1 MNGPRLIS
9 FLPAATEF
17 PSLAPS
23 GAPGV
28 VCLCPECR
36 MAEIENRQSAAR
48 PGGASGAARVGHRQ
62 FNGFTLIELLVVIAI
77 IGILSALLL
86 PVLGRGKLSAQRAAC
101 ESNLHELGLA
111 TLLYWGD
118 NGGNSFLY
126 EVGTTNQGTLYWF
139 GWINDTLPE
148 GRRPFDL
155 STGALFPYLKGSDVR
170 LCPSPVWDL
179 PQFKRKGASVIFSYG
194 CNSFIF
200 GGPGHSTASENQIP
214 HPSAIVLFAD
224 AAQVN
229 DFESPASRSNPL
241 FEEWYYVD
249 VETNYGNP
257 HNYPNGHFRHGQRA
271 DVTLGDGHVELEEP
285 APGSID
291 PRLPHLSIG
300 QLPPEILAVP

>member
-1 MNGPRLIS
+1 MNTPRIIS
-9 FLPAATEF
+9 FPTAGVQAVQH
-17 PSLAPS
+17 SLWPRTR
-23 GAPGV
+23 
-28 VCLCPECR
+28 E
-36 MAEIENRQSAAR
+36 
-48 PGGASGAARVGHRQ
+48 ASGLRRVHRRFPLPSSVFRPPFRNPQ
-62 FNGFTLIELLVVIAI
+62 PSTFNPCRAFTLLELLVVIAI
-77 IGILSALLL
+77 IGILSAMFL
-86 PVLGRGKLSAQRAAC
+86 PVLGRGRLSAQRAAC
-101 ESNLHELGLA
+101 ESNLRQLGFA
-111 TLLYWGD
+111 TLLYWDD
-118 NGGNSFLY
+118 NAGNSFPY
-126 EVGTTNQGTLYWF
+126 DFGTSNNGTLFWF
-139 GWINDTLPE
+139 GWINTTLPE
-148 GRRPFDL
+148 GVRPFDL

-179 PQFKRKGASVIFSYG
+179 PQFKRKGTNVIFSYG

-200 GGPGHSTASENQIP
+200 GGPGHSTASENHIP

-229 DFESPASRSNPL
+229 DFESPASPSNPL

-249 VETNYGNP
+249 LETNYGNP

-291 PRLPHLSIG
+291 PRLPNLSIG